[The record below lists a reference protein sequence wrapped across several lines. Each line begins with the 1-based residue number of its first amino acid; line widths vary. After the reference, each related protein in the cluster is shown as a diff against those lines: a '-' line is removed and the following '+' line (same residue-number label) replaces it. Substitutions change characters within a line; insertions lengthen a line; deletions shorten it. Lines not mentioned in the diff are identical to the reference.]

1 MTGATHS
8 AKNVIPRTISEDP
21 GRGRPMNNHYLREA
35 LGLALIGICF
45 MCGTDQCRAGA
56 LRTIYAFPSP
66 AAGEGPVSNLV
77 IENGIVYGNTALG
90 GVGCFGFA
98 DGCGT
103 LFQLDL
109 ATGAETVLHSFL
121 FAPDGAYPETGPRY
135 VDGVFYGATQ
145 QGGAD
150 DGGSVYSYN
159 PATNTESVVVN
170 FNGGNGMNPGL
181 GSLAAHH
188 GIVYGVTSQ
197 GGTDNQGVIYKLDT
211 ATSKQTVLYNF
222 IEGPSGYQP
231 DAGILF
237 HDGYLY
243 GTTSAGGS
251 QNESICH
258 YGCGELY
265 KFNLATKTLTVL
277 FGFTNDRSG
286 GFPYQ
291 ETLIYKDGALYG
303 TTFSGGAINKP
314 NCVHSTGCGV
324 VYKYDL
330 ASDRLSVLHRFS
342 GGLDGNLPAGRLAY
356 VRGDLYGTTIEGGI
370 EDHGTVY
377 KVDAT
382 TGAETILHRFSPT
395 GAKDGTQP
403 GGGLTYYHGRLYGTT
418 SAGGVLGGDCGTY
431 GCGTIFEV
439 KPYTNRPKD

>member
-1 MTGATHS
+1 M
-8 AKNVIPRTISEDP
+8 K
-21 GRGRPMNNHYLREA
+21 NHYLRKA

-45 MCGTDQCRAGA
+45 MHGADPCRARV
-56 LRTIYAFPSP
+56 LRTIYAFPSL
-66 AAGEGPVSNLV
+66 AAGAGPVSNLV
-77 IENGIVYGNTALG
+77 IENGIIYGNTGLG
-90 GVGCFGFA
+90 GVGCFGFD

-109 ATGAETVLHSFL
+109 ATGAETILHSFL
-121 FAPDGAYPETGPRY
+121 YAPDGAYPVTGPLY
-135 VDGVFYGATQ
+135 VDGVFYGTTV

-150 DGGSVYSYN
+150 NDGSVYSYN

-170 FNGGNGMNPGL
+170 FKGSNGVNPGP
-181 GSLAAHH
+181 GGLAAHH
-188 GIVYGVTSQ
+188 GIVYGVASQ
-197 GGTDNQGVIYKLDT
+197 GGTDNQGLIYKLDT
-211 ATSKQTVLYNF
+211 ATGKQTVLYSF
-222 IEGPSGYQP
+222 IEGPSGYDPQS
-231 DAGILF
+231 GVLY

-251 QNESICH
+251 KNESICH

-277 FGFTNDRSG
+277 FGFTDDRSG
-286 GFPYQ
+286 GSPYGDS
-291 ETLIYKDGALYG
+291 LIYQDGALYG
-303 TTFSGGAINKP
+303 ATFYGGAIHKP
-314 NCVHSTGCGV
+314 NCVQSTGCGV

-330 ASDRLSVLHRFS
+330 ASDKLSVLYRFTGGRDGS
-342 GGLDGNLPAGRLAY
+342 FPVGGLVY

-382 TGAETILHRFSPT
+382 TGAETVLHRFSPT

-403 GGGLTYYHGRLYGTT
+403 AGGLTYYHGRLYGTT
-418 SAGGVLGGDCGTY
+418 TSGGVLGGDCGTY
-431 GCGTIFEV
+431 GCGTIFKL
-439 KPYTNRPKD
+439 KP